1 MRIRNI
7 SLTFILF
14 LFFTTLHAQRSQPTN
29 ILQKMFYTGEVC
41 NQHPQ
46 GNHPAYI
53 CNVFRSV
60 KKNNISFVDPQKQ
73 NVDIS
78 VLFWIEKDD
87 KNNINLYII
96 DSENM
101 DVICH
106 GSLVI
111 RSYKYEDGF
120 DYYMFDCTY
129 DNLMGN
135 KKITKPFSIF
145 ASRLPSNNKF
155 SIIMPVNNNLTLNMA
170 GESGF
175 GLEDYQ
181 NPLYNILK

>member
-29 ILQKMFYTGEVC
+29 ILQKMFYTGEVS

-46 GNHPAYI
+46 GNRPAYI

-78 VLFWIEKDD
+78 VLFWIK
-87 KNNINLYII
+87 
-96 DSENM
+96 
-101 DVICH
+101 
-106 GSLVI
+106 
-111 RSYKYEDGF
+111 R
-120 DYYMFDCTY
+120 
-129 DNLMGN
+129 LM
-135 KKITKPFSIF
+135 I
-145 ASRLPSNNKF
+145 
-155 SIIMPVNNNLTLNMA
+155 
-170 GESGF
+170 
-175 GLEDYQ
+175 
-181 NPLYNILK
+181 

>member
-1 MRIRNI
+1 MR
-7 SLTFILF
+7 LQKTLFTFILP
-14 LFFTTLHAQRSQPTN
+14 LFFTTLNAQRPQPTN
-29 ILQKMFYTGEVC
+29 ILQKMFYTGEVS

-46 GNHPAYI
+46 ENRPAYI

-60 KKNNISFVDPQKQ
+60 KKNNISFVDPEKH

-78 VLFWIEKDD
+78 ILLWIEKDD

-101 DVICH
+101 DVICY
-106 GSLVI
+106 GSLLI

-135 KKITKPFSIF
+135 KKITMPLSFYTT
-145 ASRLPSNNKF
+145 RLPYNNKF
-155 SIIMPVNNNLTLNMA
+155 SIIMPINNSLTLNMA

-175 GLEDYQ
+175 GLENYQ
-181 NPLYNILK
+181 NSLYDILK